1 MCMPRLIIPE
11 TYIAQLIPDPT
22 FKPLIM
28 PLRKAHSSSGLD
40 VIEPLPRLILTGQ
53 FTLLINVY

>member
-40 VIEPLPRLILTGQ
+40 VVAPPSPVDPDRP
-53 FTLLINVY
+53 VYPAD